1 MLTKDQAQAVSK
13 ALLQPARSEQVA
25 HAAEVAQQTRALTK
39 RKWVGGGALFGLAI
53 GIAIGRELPVH
64 PFVVSIIGF
73 TVGAIAGALVGKLR
87 A

>member
-1 MLTKDQAQAVSK
+1 MLTKDQAQAISN

-25 HAAEVAQQTRALTK
+25 HAAEVAQQKRALTK

-53 GIAIGRELPVH
+53 GSAIGGELPGH
-64 PFVVSIIGF
+64 PFVVSTIGF